1 MKNIFYILGLSLII
15 LSCDTT
21 GPIGPKGE
29 TGNQGLAGA
38 NGVAGAKG
46 ATGDKGATGTTGATG
61 AAGTNGKTLSVK
73 VTYTD
78 WLDLGS
84 NWVQGS
90 NTSNSYYFY
99 NEFRSEV
106 DKLFPDPSKIAFNYY
121 ADYSQILVQDK
132 ATKAPLGTIYYYHKF
147 KDAEGNSIVFSDRYD
162 TGGINFDSMII
173 GWPVTIPYIDC
184 TLRTYFPLNQ
194 YSGSTPFLEEIKK
207 LEPKFRT
214 VFVPID
220 LGPNGRS
227 GLKRMSYEDLKTL
240 YKIPD

>member
-1 MKNIFYILGLSLII
+1 MKNIFYMLGLSLII

-46 ATGDKGATGTTGATG
+46 ATGDKGATGSTGATG

-90 NTSNSYYFY
+90 NTANSYYFY
-99 NEFRSEV
+99 N
-106 DKLFPDPSKIAFNYY
+106 
-121 ADYSQILVQDK
+121 
-132 ATKAPLGTIYYYHKF
+132 
-147 KDAEGNSIVFSDRYD
+147 SICF
-162 TGGINFDSMII
+162 
-173 GWPVTIPYIDC
+173 
-184 TLRTYFPLNQ
+184 
-194 YSGSTPFLEEIKK
+194 
-207 LEPKFRT
+207 
-214 VFVPID
+214 
-220 LGPNGRS
+220 
-227 GLKRMSYEDLKTL
+227 
-240 YKIPD
+240 